1 MFRYSLKRA
10 LGALGVLLVVSFI
23 TFIVLMWIPGSP
35 ALLMLGTDAT
45 AEKVASLYSSMGL
58 DEIWYVQYFNW
69 IGNLLRGDWGTS
81 WYYGEDVWTLISQRI
96 PVTFSITIYSMSM
109 AIIVSSLLGTYAAL
123 HKGGFVDALSRTL
136 VQVASALPSFWLG
149 MIFMI
154 VFASRLKWFPITGGV
169 KISEGG
175 FTAFVN
181 SITLPSIIL
190 ALQECGLLIRMFRS
204 SMISALDEDF
214 MQSATVKGLS
224 RRRTIF
230 SYAMRKSIIAPIT
243 LIGTQAA
250 KLFGGT
256 IVIETIF
263 ALPGLGRLL
272 LTSVEQ
278 RDLML
283 LQGIVLFIT
292 FMVILMNYI
301 SDMIVFMVN
310 PMIRL
315 GEEEGHI

>member
-10 LGALGVLLVVSFI
+10 LGAIAVLLVVSFI
-23 TFIVLMWIPGSP
+23 TFIVLMWIPGNP

-45 AEKVASLYSSMGL
+45 AEKVEALSASMGL
-58 DEIWYVQYFNW
+58 DEKWYVQYFSW
-69 IGNLLRGDWGTS
+69 FGNILRGDWGTS
-81 WYYGEDVWTLISQRI
+81 YYYGEDVWTLIVQRI
-96 PVTFSITIYSMSM
+96 PVTFSITIYSMTL
-109 AIIVSSLLGTYAAL
+109 AILFSSLLGTYAAL
-123 HKGGFVDALSRTL
+123 HKGGVVDAISRTL
-136 VQVASALPSFWLG
+136 VQAASALPSFWLG

-154 VFASRLKWFPITGGV
+154 LFASKLGWFPITGFV

-175 FTAFVN
+175 FGSFLN

-190 ALQECGLLIRMFRS
+190 ALQESGLLIRMFRS
-204 SMISALDEDF
+204 SMIQALDEDF
-214 MQSATVKGLS
+214 MQSAAVKGLS

-243 LIGTQAA
+243 LIGAQAA

-278 RDLML
+278 RDIML

-301 SDMIVFMVN
+301 ADMVVFMVN
-310 PMIRL
+310 PLIRIH
-315 GEEEGHI
+315 EEEGR

>member
-10 LGALGVLLVVSFI
+10 LGAIAVLLVVSFI
-23 TFIVLMWIPGSP
+23 TFIVLMWIPGNP

-45 AEKVASLYSSMGL
+45 AEKVEALSASMGL
-58 DEIWYVQYFNW
+58 DEKWYVQYFTW
-69 IGNLLRGDWGTS
+69 FGNILKGDWGTS
-81 WYYGEDVWTLISQRI
+81 YYYGEEVWTLISQRI
-96 PVTFSITIYSMSM
+96 PVTFSITIYSMTL
-109 AIIVSSLLGTYAAL
+109 AILFSSLLGTYAAL
-123 HKGGFVDALSRTL
+123 HKGGVVDAISRTL
-136 VQVASALPSFWLG
+136 VQAASALPSFWLG

-154 VFASRLKWFPITGGV
+154 VFASRLGWFPITGFV
-169 KISEGG
+169 RISEGG
-175 FTAFVN
+175 FGGFLN

-190 ALQECGLLIRMFRS
+190 ALQESGLLIRMFRS
-204 SMISALDEDF
+204 SMIQALDEDF
-214 MQSATVKGLS
+214 MQSAAVKGLT

-243 LIGTQAA
+243 LIGAQAA

-301 SDMIVFMVN
+301 ADMIVFMVN
-310 PMIRL
+310 PLIRIH
-315 GEEEGHI
+315 EEEGK

>member
-10 LGALGVLLVVSFI
+10 LGALAVLLVVSFI
-23 TFIVLMWIPGSP
+23 TFIVLMWIPGNP

-45 AEKVASLYSSMGL
+45 AEKVEALSASMGL
-58 DEIWYVQYFNW
+58 DEKWYVQYFTW
-69 IGNLLRGDWGTS
+69 FGNILRGDWGQS
-81 WYYGEDVWTLISQRI
+81 YYYGENVWTLIAQRI
-96 PVTFSITIYSMSM
+96 PVTFSLTIFSMTI
-109 AIIVSSLLGTYAAL
+109 AIMISALLGTYAAL
-123 HKGGFVDALSRTL
+123 HKGGVVDAISRTL
-136 VQVASALPSFWLG
+136 VQAASALPSFWLG

-154 VFASRLKWFPITGGV
+154 VFASRLGWFPITGFV

-175 FTAFVN
+175 FWKFLN
-181 SITLPSIIL
+181 SITLPGIIL

-204 SMISALDEDF
+204 SMIQALDEDF
-214 MQSATVKGLS
+214 MQSASVKGLS

-230 SYAMRKSIIAPIT
+230 LYAMRKSIIAPIT
-243 LIGTQAA
+243 LIGAQAA

-256 IVIETIF
+256 IVIETIL

-278 RDLML
+278 RDLAL

-301 SDMIVFMVN
+301 ADMIVFMVN
-310 PMIRL
+310 PMIRIN
-315 GEEEGHI
+315 EEEGR

>member
-10 LGALGVLLVVSFI
+10 LGAVAVLLVVSFI
-23 TFIVLMWIPGSP
+23 TFIVLMWIPGNR

-45 AEKVASLYSSMGL
+45 AEKVEALSASMGL
-58 DEIWYVQYFNW
+58 DEKWYVQYFSW
-69 IGNLLRGDWGTS
+69 IGNVLKGDWGES
-81 WYYGEDVWTLISQRI
+81 YYYGENVWTLIVQRI
-96 PVTFSITIYSMSM
+96 PVTFSITIYSMTL
-109 AIIVSSLLGTYAAL
+109 AVIISALLGTYAAL

-136 VQVASALPSFWLG
+136 VQAASALPSFWLG

-154 VFASRLKWFPITGGV
+154 VFASRLGWFPITGFV

-175 FTAFVN
+175 FWRFLN

-204 SMISALDEDF
+204 SMIQALDEDF
-214 MQSATVKGLS
+214 MQSAAVKGLS

-230 SYAMRKSIIAPIT
+230 SYAMRTSIIAPIT
-243 LIGTQAA
+243 LIGAQAA

-278 RDLML
+278 RDLAL

-301 SDMIVFMVN
+301 ADMIVFMVN
-310 PMIRL
+310 PMIRIN
-315 GEEEGHI
+315 EEEGR

>member
-10 LGALGVLLVVSFI
+10 LGAIAVLLVVSFI
-23 TFIVLMWIPGSP
+23 TFIVLMWIPGNP

-45 AEKVASLYSSMGL
+45 AEKVEALSASMGL
-58 DEIWYVQYFNW
+58 DEKWYVQYFTW
-69 IGNLLRGDWGTS
+69 FGNILHGDWGTS
-81 WYYGEDVWTLISQRI
+81 YYYGEDVWTLIVQRI
-96 PVTFSITIYSMSM
+96 PVTFSITIYSMTL
-109 AIIVSSLLGTYAAL
+109 AVIFSSLLGTYAAL
-123 HKGGFVDALSRTL
+123 HKGGVVDAISRTL
-136 VQVASALPSFWLG
+136 VQAASALPSFWLG

-154 VFASRLKWFPITGGV
+154 VFASKLGWFPITGFV
-169 KISEGG
+169 KIADGG
-175 FTAFVN
+175 FGGFIN

-190 ALQECGLLIRMFRS
+190 ALQESGLLIRMFRS
-204 SMISALDEDF
+204 SMIQALDEDF
-214 MQSATVKGLS
+214 MQSAAVKGLS

-243 LIGTQAA
+243 LIGAQAA

-301 SDMIVFMVN
+301 ADMVVFMVN
-310 PMIRL
+310 PLIRIH
-315 GEEEGHI
+315 EEEGK